1 MKLVGAQVELFRN
14 IIDSTPVEIQPD
26 VTCLVGKNE
35 SGKTAFL
42 HALYRL
48 NPARPN
54 APLNLSQQYPAW
66 RIKQDRVAGG
76 SLEDVHLFF
85 DRSSR
90 HRKTVCSAVS
100 CGSADTR
107 LIRSLV
113 SAEPELDAASSRA
126 AG

>member
-1 MKLVGAQVELFRN
+1 MKLIGAQVELFRN

-76 SLEDVHLFF
+76 SLEDVHPIRARFTLEASDVAALERRFGANVLAS
-85 DRSSR
+85 DDI
-90 HRKTVCSAVS
+90 TVW
-100 CGSADTR
+100 
-107 LIRSLV
+107 
-113 SAEPELDAASSRA
+113 RA
-126 AG
+126 YSGATHIY